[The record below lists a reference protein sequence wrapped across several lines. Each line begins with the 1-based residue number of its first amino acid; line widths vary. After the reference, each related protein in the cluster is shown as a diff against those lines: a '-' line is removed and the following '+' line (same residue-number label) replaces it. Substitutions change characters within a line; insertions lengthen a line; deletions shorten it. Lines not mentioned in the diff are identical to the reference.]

1 MSRADF
7 TCNKCEQTGK
17 PKRTG
22 FQYRLGINLAF
33 SIISFGLWL
42 FVWIPWLVIAK
53 SFSKPKYQ
61 CRHCKAPI
69 RHYPLGDHS
78 CEHCNQMVHPKAGSF
93 SRSYFNNILLTVI
106 SLGAW
111 LWVWGPWF
119 ILGRRTKKCPA
130 CGGLFDS
137 LEKPS
142 FAKKAIASAWTRVVA
157 ALGLFGLPIWL
168 SVGLLIQTQD
178 VIDPSINTSNFELDI
193 RLGDGYAVLNEIAY
207 GFPTTND
214 YSDLNADWIL
224 IAGIL
229 ALVIFSEITKQK
241 WNRVLIGNWYYAWA
255 LLVVSLVTSALMSAD
270 TDETKLTV
278 TRQAISQNQSFIW
291 DQFQEACGNAGV
303 EPPTGALEL
312 KTFRRDGGKGY
323 SLERREVSSKNYEFS
338 EYFNS
343 PTNVNGYPLVC
354 ANSDTF
360 ESLAKAL
367 SGEKN
372 KETICSWGIKKNYYE
387 VDKPIEPGSRFTIK
401 ETKENI
407 PSLRVECENLDSR
420 ILEKFYSGKFTLGS

>member
-1 MSRADF
+1 
-7 TCNKCEQTGK
+7 
-17 PKRTG
+17 
-22 FQYRLGINLAF
+22 
-33 SIISFGLWL
+33 
-42 FVWIPWLVIAK
+42 
-53 SFSKPKYQ
+53 
-61 CRHCKAPI
+61 
-69 RHYPLGDHS
+69 
-78 CEHCNQMVHPKAGSF
+78 MVNPKAGSF
-93 SRSYFNNILLTVI
+93 SKSYFNNLLLTVI

-130 CGGLFDS
+130 CGGLFES

-142 FAKKAIASAWTRVVA
+142 FAKKAIASASTRVVA
-157 ALGLFGLPIWL
+157 ALGLFDLSIWL

-178 VIDPSINTSNFELDI
+178 VIDPSINTSNFELDF

-207 GFPTTND
+207 GFPTTNN
-214 YSDLNADWIL
+214 YSNFNAYWTL
-224 IAGIL
+224 LAGIL

-241 WNRVLIGNWYYAWA
+241 WNRVLIENWYYAWA
-255 LLVVSLVTSALMSAD
+255 LLVVSAVTSALMSAD

-303 EPPTGALEL
+303 ETQTVALEL
-312 KTFRRDGGKGY
+312 KTFRCDGGKGY
-323 SLERREVSSKNYEFS
+323 SLERREVSSKNYGFS
-338 EYFNS
+338 GYFNS
-343 PTNVNGYPLVC
+343 PINLNGYPLVC

-360 ESLAKAL
+360 ESLATAL

-387 VDKPIEPGSRFTIK
+387 VDKRIEPGSRFTIK

-407 PSLRVECENLDSR
+407 PSLRVECENLDPR
-420 ILEKFYSGKFTLGS
+420 ILEKFYRGEFTSGL